1 VIGASIVLV
10 LLTAVVAGI
19 APALRARRTD
29 LASAFGSGAREG
41 SVGSSALRAGL
52 LATQAALSVVLL
64 AGAGFFVYSLR
75 SVRNIDVGYDIDR
88 IVYGTAFFRSPIDH
102 SLRPAA
108 GTRALELAAEI
119 RGVSSRLRNDPRI
132 VSVVLANAPPM
143 GQIFSVPVFLSD
155 GRLVSGGTDGV
166 ATLVFNV
173 DPRFF
178 STTGVRLVR
187 GRTFTD
193 ADGAG
198 SSRVAVV
205 SETAARKYWP
215 GRDPLGQ
222 CVIIR
227 RSDGCATI
235 IGVVRDVHGLKIIE
249 PPQMSIF
256 LPIAERSV
264 FHLPWVVARAAVGAT
279 DRAADILR
287 QELSRA
293 FPNGEPYVNSV
304 AREHEPELR
313 TWVQGATLFSL
324 FGALAL
330 VVATIGVYCVL
341 AYAVNQRV
349 HELGVR
355 ITLGAPSAQL
365 VRLVLGQSMRS
376 LVVGA
381 ACGIGLTLLL
391 GRLVSSMLYG
401 IAPTNPWVLAASGIM
416 LLLSG
421 ALGSAVPAWRAT
433 RVDPVVAL
441 RAE

>member
-1 VIGASIVLV
+1 
-10 LLTAVVAGI
+10 
-19 APALRARRTD
+19 
-29 LASAFGSGAREG
+29 
-41 SVGSSALRAGL
+41 
-52 LATQAALSVVLL
+52 
-64 AGAGFFVYSLR
+64 
-75 SVRNIDVGYDIDR
+75 
-88 IVYGTAFFRSPIDH
+88 
-102 SLRPAA
+102 
-108 GTRALELAAEI
+108 
-119 RGVSSRLRNDPRI
+119 VSSRLRNDPRFE
-132 VSVVLANAPPM
+132 SVVLANAAPM
-143 GQIFSVPVFLSD
+143 GQVWTAPVFLPD
-155 GRLVSGGTDGV
+155 GRLVSGGMDGIT
-166 ATLVFNV
+166 TLIFSV

-178 STTGVRLVR
+178 FTTGMRLVR

-193 ADGAG
+193 ADDAG

-205 SETAARKYWP
+205 SQTTARKYWP
-215 GRDPLGQ
+215 GRDPIGQ
-222 CVIIR
+222 CLIVGR
-227 RSDGCATI
+227 PDGCATV
-235 IGVVRDVHGLKIIE
+235 IGVVQDVHGLKIIE

-256 LPIAERSV
+256 LPIAQRSASL
-264 FHLPWVVARAAVGAT
+264 LPWVVARTAVGAT

-287 QELSRA
+287 RELTRA

-355 ITLGAPSAQL
+355 ITLGAPRAQL

-401 IAPTNPWVLAASGIM
+401 IAPTNPWVLAASGIA